1 MRKAFVSSA
10 TVLQRE
16 QSRAL
21 WVSRRVVPA
30 VVPDVDRDGLRH
42 LAGREQVS
50 RPVLQEVLQEVLQ
63 VSLPQAALPVRLSAQ
78 HPVERGTAREQP
90 SVRCQAQA
98 DVRRRDAASRRE
110 CRAQPEVRS
119 VGAVLRAQRKAR
131 RLAVSRS
138 MEPVPRRA
146 LAKTAVP
153 FVQQAEA
160 LVPAVAV
167 VLLSELP
174 LAEVLPSAARAAV
187 EALPLEVREV
197 AVERPSEARAAEAV
211 QPSAVPAAAEVPLL
225 EARAVE
231 EVRPVAQQAVAA
243 VRPSEVPV
251 AAREQPSVARAAR
264 LSAAPSVHSDR
275 LVPLAR

>member
-1 MRKAFVSSA
+1 MP
-10 TVLQRE
+10 QRE

-21 WVSRRVVPA
+21 RVCRRVVRA
-30 VVPDVDRDGLRH
+30 AVPDVDRDGLRH

-50 RPVLQEVLQEVLQ
+50 RPALQ
-63 VSLPQAALPVRLSAQ
+63 VSLQQAALPVRLSAQ

-90 SVRCQAQA
+90 SVLHQAQA
-98 DVRRRDAASRRE
+98 DVRRQDAASRRE

-138 MEPVPRRA
+138 MEPVPRRALA

-211 QPSAVPAAAEVPLL
+211 QPSAVPVAAEVPLL

-231 EVRPVAQQAVAA
+231 EVLPVAQQVVAA

-275 LVPLAR
+275 LAPLAR